1 MSEKK
6 MVNVAKSLDM
16 IAKTC
21 VVVFRV
27 FAVVFFV
34 FAVLVLILGN
44 KMYEA
49 GSFTLDLDF
58 VKFYLADQY
67 QTASVPL
74 QIFTIVSLVVVGG
87 LCLAGSY
94 VLKLLRDILQPMKEG
109 RPFEESV
116 PKKIRRIAWI
126 ELAGGFLLEVLAIAE
141 RAVTAAVYPI
151 EQIFSSSAIAK
162 IEYTYTMDFGFV
174 LIFCVIML
182 LSYIF
187 AYGQKLQQES
197 DETL

>member
-116 PKKIRRIAWI
+116 PKKDPTHCMDRVGRR
-126 ELAGGFLLEVLAIAE
+126 LSFRSAGNCRARCYSSGIPHRTDFFFLCNSKNRIHLHYGFWFCFNLLCHHAFILYFCLWTE
-141 RAVTAAVYPI
+141 AAAGI
-151 EQIFSSSAIAK
+151 
-162 IEYTYTMDFGFV
+162 
-174 LIFCVIML
+174 
-182 LSYIF
+182 
-187 AYGQKLQQES
+187 
-197 DETL
+197 